1 MLRRFVNLLL
11 LLIMFGFAAEAA
23 AAARDVWKE
32 KKAIQ
37 QKLHRGRVSMDQW
50 SSAFPRSLAENP
62 VFSQDGD
69 RFGIEMKSTVSVG
82 YYDRLFELPAA
93 PGSGCRIVGDARTS
107 GGNMYNNVMMIVSWL
122 DEKDTVCQKEYVSF
136 RDGAGKVRNFDE
148 VFTIPEEAVKLELRC
163 IAKWHSGKVT
173 FGNIAVT
180 AAQAP
185 AKRMVRVAA
194 LSIKVPY
201 HQERFNTP
209 EENYAAFEKA
219 LTDLC
224 ENVPKLDLIVMPECM
239 TNGNTGRAYPERA
252 EVVPGGP
259 TWNIVSRFAAKYKV
273 NIIAGVVERDAQ
285 GCMHN
290 SAFIADRQ
298 GKFAGV
304 YRKVH
309 LTVGE
314 SENGLIPGNGF
325 PVFDLDF
332 GKVGIMI
339 CWDNWF
345 SESARLLK
353 LNGAEIIAYP
363 IAGDGQ
369 FEHREHVWPARAMDN
384 AIPMV
389 ISLRNGGASRSCV
402 IDRDGFIRAETTP
415 SVDYAVSDL
424 DLAWHKQVFWLSVGP
439 CRGKPHQV
447 YEFERRRE
455 VYGPAEKNIR
465 DSK

>member
-1 MLRRFVNLLL
+1 MIRLLSCMMLLAAAAV
-11 LLIMFGFAAEAA
+11 FAAEPVLNEKTTAA
-23 AAARDVWKE
+23 AAA
-32 KKAIQ
+32 KKM
-37 QKLHRGRVSMDQW
+37 HRKRVTMDQW
-50 SSAFPRSLAENP
+50 SSAFPRGLAEDP
-62 VFSQDGD
+62 VFFREGE
-69 RFGIEMKSTVSVG
+69 RRGIEMKRTVSVG
-82 YYDRLFELPAA
+82 FYDRLYDLPGK
-93 PGSGCRIVGDARTS
+93 PGEGCRITGDARTS
-107 GGNMYNNVMMIVSWL
+107 GGEMFNNVMMIASWM
-122 DEKDTVCQKEYVSF
+122 DENDEACQRDYIAFKDQP
-136 RDGAGKVRNFDE
+136 DGSRKFDD
-148 VFTIPEEAVKLELRC
+148 VFAIPENAVKLELRC
-163 IAKWHSGKVT
+163 IAKWHAGKVS
-173 FGNIAVT
+173 FGGVAVT
-180 AAQAP
+180 KAEAP
-185 AKRMVRVAA
+185 AKRIARVVA

-201 HQERFNTP
+201 YKDRFNTV

-219 LTDLC
+219 LTEVC
-224 ENVPKLDLIVMPECM
+224 ENVQKPDLIVMPECM
-239 TNGNTGRAYPERA
+239 TNANTGKAYPERA
-252 EVVPGGP
+252 EPIPGGP
-259 TWNIVSRFAAKYKV
+259 TWNIVSRYAAKYKV
-273 NIIAGVVERDAQ
+273 NIIAGVVERDAE

-298 GKFAGV
+298 GRLAGI

-314 SENGLIPGNGF
+314 ADCGLIPGNEF

-369 FEHREHVWPARAMDN
+369 PEHRAHVWPARAMDN

-389 ISLRNGGASRSCV
+389 ISLRTGGASRSCV
-402 IDRDGFIRAETTP
+402 IDQDGYIRAETSP
-415 SVDYAVSDL
+415 SVDYAAADV
-424 DLAWHKQVFWLSVGP
+424 DLAFRKKVFWLSVGP
-439 CRGKPHQV
+439 CMGSPHQV

-465 DSK
+465 DK